1 MKQKTKRQPRLLSNI
16 YVCGKKSRGHMRPA
30 TEFLLSSALTFEVTP
45 NSVHFLPHAFNY
57 AHGTWF
63 KFIVIHDT
71 ITPTQC
77 SATSSGSN
85 AGGIHRMFVC
95 NGSSLTRHSVIYIDA
110 LAHILTEIETNA
122 RCKLDAKYEPFL
134 KTYRELVACKESKRG
149 PADCNANRRLQRLKD
164 SLNSEIG
171 RHFECM
177 KVVSAGSGTVFIHN
191 ERQRDKYVV
200 CLNTKSGHYRPT
212 LRDIEFAKGVLMQ
225 AVGGLEQYKVI
236 AQRKPSKKSLQ
247 RIFGEQIAKTKLGLC
262 IEKLKP
268 KTTTT
273 TNTKTKTKTRKHKI
287 V

>member
-1 MKQKTKRQPRLLSNI
+1 MKQKTKRQPRLLPNI
-16 YVCGKKSRGHMRPA
+16 YVCGKKSRGHIRPA
-30 TEFLLSSALTFEVTP
+30 TEFLLSSALTFEITP
-45 NSVHFLPHAFNY
+45 DSVHFLPHAFNY
-57 AHGTWF
+57 THGTWF

-77 SATSSGSN
+77 GATSSGSS
-85 AGGIHRMFVC
+85 AGTHRMFVC

-110 LAHILTEIETNA
+110 LAHILTEIETTDG
-122 RCKLDAKYEPFL
+122 CKLDAKYAPFL

-149 PADCNANRRLQRLKD
+149 PADCNANHRLQHLKD

-177 KVVSAGSGTVFIHN
+177 TVVSSGSGTVFIHN
-191 ERQRDKYVV
+191 ERERDKYAV

-212 LRDIEFAKGVLMQ
+212 LRDIETAKNVLMR
-225 AVGGLEQYKVI
+225 AIGGLEPMSQRQQYKVI
-236 AQRKPSKKSLQ
+236 VQRKPSKKSLQ

-262 IEKLKP
+262 IENLKP
-268 KTTTT
+268 
-273 TNTKTKTKTRKHKI
+273 KTKTRKHKI

>member
-30 TEFLLSSALTFEVTP
+30 TEFLLSSALTFEITP
-45 NSVHFLPHAFNY
+45 DSVHFLPHAFNY
-57 AHGTWF
+57 AYSTWF

-71 ITPTQC
+71 ITPSQC
-77 SATSSGSN
+77 GAISSNSSGTY
-85 AGGIHRMFVC
+85 RMFVC

-110 LAHILTEIETNA
+110 LAHILTEIETTEG
-122 RCKLDAKYEPFL
+122 CKLDAKYEPFL
-134 KTYRELVACKESKRG
+134 KTYWELVACKESKRG
-149 PADCNANRRLQRLKD
+149 PADCNANRWLHHLKD

-191 ERQRDKYVV
+191 ERERDKYVV

-212 LRDIEFAKGVLMQ
+212 LKDVEFAKGVFMQ
-225 AVGGLEQYKVI
+225 VVGGLDPLYQRQYNVI

-268 KTTTT
+268 KTKTT
-273 TNTKTKTKTRKHKI
+273 TKTRKHKI

>member
-16 YVCGKKSRGHMRPA
+16 YVCGKKSRGHIRPA

-45 NSVHFLPHAFNY
+45 DSVHFLPHAFNY

-77 SATSSGSN
+77 G
-85 AGGIHRMFVC
+85 AGTHRMFVC
-95 NGSSLTRHSVIYIDA
+95 NGSSITRHSVIYIDA

-122 RCKLDAKYEPFL
+122 GCKLDAKYEPFL

-149 PADCNANRRLQRLKD
+149 PADCNANRRLEHLKY

-191 ERQRDKYVV
+191 ERERDKYVI
-200 CLNTKSGHYRPT
+200 CLNTKSGHYIPS
-212 LRDIEFAKGVLMQ
+212 LRDIEFAKGVLMR
-225 AVGGLEQYKVI
+225 AVGGLKQYKVI

-262 IEKLKP
+262 IENLK
-268 KTTTT
+268 
-273 TNTKTKTKTRKHKI
+273 TKPKTKTRKHKI